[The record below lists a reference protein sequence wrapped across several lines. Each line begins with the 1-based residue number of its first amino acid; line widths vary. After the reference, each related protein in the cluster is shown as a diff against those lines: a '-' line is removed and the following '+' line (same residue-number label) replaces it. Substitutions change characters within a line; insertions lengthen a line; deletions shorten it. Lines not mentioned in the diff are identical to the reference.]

1 MAKYNISRLQNAT
14 CGDIILRIMWQKISG
29 YFLRGLIT
37 LLPLLITIWLLY
49 FIFTF
54 LDSILGN
61 IITLIAG
68 RHIPGL
74 GFVITVI
81 LILVVGFFATYIIGA
96 QLFKLGEE
104 ILYRVPIVK
113 SIYSAVKQINDVLF
127 MQKTAEEYRRACII
141 EYPRKGI
148 WSVGFITSDA
158 AIEIEAKAKEKMINV
173 FIPNTPTPATGFLVV
188 FPARDV
194 ILLDMKIEDAFK
206 YVVSGG
212 VLKPSS
218 LPPQVPPKKEL

>member
-1 MAKYNISRLQNAT
+1 
-14 CGDIILRIMWQKISG
+14 MWHKISG

-113 SIYSAVKQINDVLF
+113 SIYSAVKQINEVLF

-158 AIEIEAKAKEKMINV
+158 AAEIEAKAKEKMINV

-194 ILLDMKIEDAFK
+194 ILLDMKIEEAFK

-218 LPPQVPPKKEL
+218 LSSSVPVPPKKES